1 MKMAK
6 TLEQIIAETGKVPP
20 EQTMRDEDELIAEIG
35 RTAYMKEY
43 HRLALKRM
51 AEHGH
56 VVPEE
61 VQNEDCL

>member
-1 MKMAK
+1 MAK
-6 TLEQIIAETGKVPP
+6 MLEQIIAETGKVPP

-35 RTAYMKEY
+35 RTEYIKEY

-51 AEHGH
+51 AEHGYMA
-56 VVPEE
+56 PKE